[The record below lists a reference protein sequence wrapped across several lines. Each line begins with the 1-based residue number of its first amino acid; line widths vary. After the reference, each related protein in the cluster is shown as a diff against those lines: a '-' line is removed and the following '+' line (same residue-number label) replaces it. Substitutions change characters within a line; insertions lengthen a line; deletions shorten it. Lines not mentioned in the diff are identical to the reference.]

1 MALNNCNL
9 FEIRKS
15 MSNYNFRST
24 MGCFLTGVT
33 VVTTSS
39 EGKLLGVTAN
49 SFSGPGTGITTFGVT
64 NEINNSQAIAY
75 TIIG

>member
-1 MALNNCNL
+1 MSSLRVNKIVNL
-9 FEIRKS
+9 TDDGPVEFTK
-15 MSNYNFRST
+15 
-24 MGCFLTGVT
+24 GVT
-33 VVTTSS
+33 VPAGKTINGDIVISS
-39 EGKLLGVTAN
+39 VGVVTAN